1 MANFSDE
8 MFICLSNP
16 CQWVVPVRFLRVESA
31 YFIFSLN
38 CRFSLIFLNSFIIE
52 ICRSWGPFAKGGFH
66 PFFFCHYTHLLKC
79 VLWQRKVWLSLINKL
94 ESFETERQWT
104 MQSHPGAKILNYL
117 EHKSHRHCLV
127 GQGKYTLYL
136 IGNKICFP
144 LKLSVKLDMQLMRQ
158 LL

>member
-16 CQWVVPVRFLRVESA
+16 CQWVVPVRFLRVET
-31 YFIFSLN
+31 YFTFSLN

-66 PFFFCHYTHLLKC
+66 PFFLLSLQASTKC

-94 ESFETERQWT
+94 ESKNNIFRIFETERQWT
-104 MQSHPGAKILNYL
+104 MQSYPEAKILNYL
-117 EHKSHRHCLV
+117 EHKSHCHCLV

-136 IGNKICFP
+136 IENKICFP
-144 LKLSVKLDMQLMRQ
+144 LNWA
-158 LL
+158 